1 MPKSSSQFYI
11 QPGGSLRG
19 EIRVPGDKSIS
30 HRAVMLGAIAE
41 GDTRIVGFLQGE
53 DCLATLNAFRA
64 MGVPIDELDAR
75 RVIIHGVGKRGLRR
89 PDGPLNLGNSGTSM
103 RLLAGLL
110 CGQGFDV
117 TLSGD
122 ASLSRRPMG
131 RVTEPLAQMGANI
144 LPAPGGTPPIRI
156 MASSVLKGIRYDMP
170 VASAQVKSSLLLAGL
185 NAQGTTCVREPAPT
199 RDHTERMLRALG
211 YPVARRDAWVCL
223 TGDDHLKGTLIEV
236 PGDISSAAFFMVG
249 ASLAAGSKLLLR
261 HVGVNPTRT
270 GIIEILNR
278 MGADIELIKQT
289 QAGNEPVS
297 DIKVSSAR
305 LKGIDITPDLVP
317 LAIDEFPAI
326 FIAAACAE
334 GRTVLSGAHELRI
347 KESDRIQ
354 AMAEGL
360 QTCGITA
367 NPTADGVVIE
377 GGTITGGVID
387 SHGDHRIAMA
397 FAIAGMM
404 AQNPIL
410 IRDCDN
416 VSTSFPD
423 FAELAS
429 SVGLNISTGT

>member
-1 MPKSSSQFYI
+1 MPKSSSRLYI

-41 GDTRIVGFLQGE
+41 GDTRIVGFLQAE
-53 DCLATLNAFRA
+53 DCLATLEAFRA
-64 MGVPIDELDAR
+64 MGVSIDEPDAG
-75 RVIIHGVGKRGLRR
+75 RVIVHGVGKRGLRR

-110 CGQGFDV
+110 SGQSFDV

-122 ASLSRRPMG
+122 ASLSRRPMR

-144 LPAPGGTPPIRI
+144 LLAPGGTPPITI
-156 MASSVLKGIRYDMP
+156 MASSALKGIRYDMP

-199 RDHTERMLRALG
+199 RDHTERMLGTLG
-211 YPVARRDAWVCL
+211 YPVVRRDAWVCL
-223 TGDDHLKGTLIEV
+223 TGDAPLQGTLIDV

-261 HVGVNPTRT
+261 HVGSNPTRT
-270 GIIEILNR
+270 GIIDILNR
-278 MGADIELIKQT
+278 MGADIELINQT
-289 QAGNEPVS
+289 QAGNEPVG

-334 GRTVLSGAHELRI
+334 GRTALSGAHELRI

-354 AMAEGL
+354 TMAEGL

-367 NPTADGVVIE
+367 NPTADGIVIE
-377 GGTITGGVID
+377 GGAITGGVID

-404 AQNPIL
+404 AHNPIV

-429 SVGLNISTGT
+429 SVGLNISTVT

>member
-41 GDTRIVGFLQGE
+41 GDTRIVGFLQGV
-53 DCLATLNAFRA
+53 DCLATLDAFRA
-64 MGVPIDELDAR
+64 MGVSIDGPVAS
-75 RVIIHGVGKRGLRR
+75 RVIVHGVGKRGLRR

-110 CGQGFDV
+110 SGQGFNV

-131 RVTEPLAQMGANI
+131 RITEPLAQMGANI
-144 LPAPGGTPPIRI
+144 FAAPGGTPPIKI
-156 MASSVLKGIRYDMP
+156 MVSSALKGIRYDMP

-185 NAQGTTCVREPAPT
+185 YAQGTTCVREPAPT
-199 RDHTERMLRALG
+199 RDHTERMLRTMG
-211 YPVARRDAWVCL
+211 YPVAREQAWVCL
-223 TGDDHLKGTLIEV
+223 TGNDHLKGTLIDV
-236 PGDISSAAFFMVG
+236 PADISSAAFFMVG
-249 ASLAAGSKLLLR
+249 ASLAAGSELLVQ
-261 HVGVNPTRT
+261 HVGINPTRT

-278 MGADIELIKQT
+278 MGADIELIKQS
-289 QAGNEPVS
+289 QAGDEPVS
-297 DIKVSSAR
+297 DIKVRSAR

-326 FIAAACAE
+326 FIAAACAA
-334 GRTVLSGAHELRI
+334 GRTVLSGAHELRL

-354 AMAEGL
+354 AMADGL

-367 NPTADGVVIE
+367 NPTADGIVIE
-377 GGTITGGVID
+377 GGALTGGVID

-404 AQNPIL
+404 AQNPIV

-429 SVGLNISTGT
+429 SIGLNISTGT